1 MAIQCKIDAVY
12 EKSMKKV
19 DYKCYTAQTDE
30 FRSWLL
36 IPYSCTDDISKEITR
51 QIQSHD
57 AFKLVNRVRLGQTG
71 GLSLMLSLDL
81 YLPDRGLG
89 SAEVQ

>member
-1 MAIQCKIDAVY
+1 MSFVHGYLFLIR
-12 EKSMKKV
+12 
-19 DYKCYTAQTDE
+19 AQMT
-30 FRSWLL
+30 
-36 IPYSCTDDISKEITR
+36 EITR

-89 SAEVQ
+89 SAEV